1 MGGAVNTKYCETC
14 GETLPHNRRGALWEK
29 AKYCSTKCAAA
40 ARSKA
45 SIETAAT
52 IPLRTCEQCGG
63 AIAYRHSGMA
73 HYQRVRFCS
82 KSCASRAVPRRNT
95 PPRKQAA
102 TELDTDKATIRQYLE
117 DTIRAM
123 EIAQIAVTDNP
134 LKALPPQVKRLWC
147 PVRHTYYTAIVEV
160 LR

>member
-14 GETLPHNRRGALWEK
+14 GKTIPHNRRGALWEK

-45 SIETAAT
+45 SLETAAT
-52 IPLRTCEQCGG
+52 IPLRTCEQCGNPIPYNRRYG
-63 AIAYRHSGMA
+63 LGEYAKRIY
-73 HYQRVRFCS
+73 CS
-82 KSCASRAVPRRNT
+82 VSCASKVGGRRPKSRQVNVN
-95 PPRKQAA
+95 ASF
-102 TELDTDKATIRQYLE
+102 DATIREYLD
-117 DTIRAM
+117 DTATAM

-134 LKALPPQVKRLWC
+134 LKCLPPETKRLWC